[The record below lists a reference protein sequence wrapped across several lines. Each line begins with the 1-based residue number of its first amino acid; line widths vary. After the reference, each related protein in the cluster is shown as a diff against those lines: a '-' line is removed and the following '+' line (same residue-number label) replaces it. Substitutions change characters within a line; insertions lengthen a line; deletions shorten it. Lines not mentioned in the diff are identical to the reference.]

1 MAEARRIVRLESD
14 RFALRLGRQERRVLA
29 ALPGQLRALIEARDP
44 AVARLFPPA
53 YPDDPDRESEYRRM
67 VGTELLEGRREALE
81 VMEATVRARQL
92 DRDQLSA
99 WLAAL
104 NDVRLVL
111 GTQLDVT
118 EDAEETD
125 LPEDDPQ
132 APTLALYHYL
142 GWLVAQAVEALDD
155 GDGDDGPRSG

>member
-1 MAEARRIVRLESD
+1 MAEASRIVRLQRD
-14 RFALRLGRQERRVLA
+14 RFALRLDRQERRVLA
-29 ALPGQLRALIEARDP
+29 ELPAQLRALIEARDP

-53 YPDDPDRESEYRRM
+53 YPHDPDRESEYRRM

-81 VMEATVRARQL
+81 VMEATVRAREL

-99 WLAAL
+99 WLTAL

-118 EDAEETD
+118 EDMDETD
-125 LPEDDPQ
+125 LPDDDPRT
-132 APTLALYHYL
+132 PTLALYHYL
-142 GWLVAQAVEALDD
+142 GWLVAQAVEALDA
-155 GDGDDGPRSG
+155 DGDDEPGSG